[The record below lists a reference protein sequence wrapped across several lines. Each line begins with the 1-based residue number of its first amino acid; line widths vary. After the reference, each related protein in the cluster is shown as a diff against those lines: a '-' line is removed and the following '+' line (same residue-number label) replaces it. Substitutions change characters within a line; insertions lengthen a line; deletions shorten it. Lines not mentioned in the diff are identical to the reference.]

1 MFVAFSTS
9 AQPVGGLGPV
19 PTGAAAAASLP
30 RMGEAGA
37 MDLSAE
43 RQLGDR
49 IAQLVY
55 QDPEYLDDP
64 ALGDY
69 LRAIWQPLVASARE
83 RGDLSPELADR
94 FAWELMLSRDASIN
108 AFALPGGYLGVHLGL
123 VAGVDTTDQLASVL
137 AHELSHVSQR
147 HISRLVARQSQQ
159 APLLLGAMI
168 LGALAASAAKNT
180 DIVQAAVVGGQAV
193 AAQTQLNFSRDM
205 EREAD
210 RIGYGIHSGAGF
222 DGRGFPEMFGKLQQ
236 ASRLNDDGSF
246 PYLRSHPLTSERM
259 ADMKLRHA
267 QHSTDGPGP
276 APASPAVSAQWHAQM
291 AARAR
296 VLAQTDASRWQTW
309 LTDAGRASAAPTDVV
324 QAVGARY
331 GAALSALQLRQPL
344 QAWQQVQLL
353 LALPG
358 LDESARRAAQRL
370 ALEIWLAPGAAQV
383 ATQPAAPP
391 LVAQLPVWAADAL
404 ASTERTGVLLG
415 ARAMVQQGQPAA
427 ASQRLQLWLS
437 EHPMDAQAWRVLAQA
452 WQAQGQPLRALRAE
466 AESRAAVLDVDG
478 AVDRLRAARDQGR
491 AVAGADHLELSII
504 DARYRQLAQRQRELA
519 LERQP

>member
-1 MFVAFSTS
+1 
-9 AQPVGGLGPV
+9 
-19 PTGAAAAASLP
+19 
-30 RMGEAGA
+30 

-83 RGDLSPELADR
+83 RGDLSPELAER

-123 VAGVDTTDQLASVL
+123 VAGVDTTNQLASVL

-210 RIGYGIHSGAGF
+210 RIGYSIHSGAGF
-222 DGRGFPEMFGKLQQ
+222 DGRGFAEMFGKLQQ

-267 QHSTDGPGP
+267 QHTADGPGL
-276 APASPAVSAQWHAQM
+276 APARPVVSPQWHAQM

-309 LTDAGRASAAPTDVV
+309 LTDAGRASAAPTDVA
-324 QAVGARY
+324 QAVGTRY

-358 LDESARRAAQRL
+358 LDETARRSAQRL

-383 ATQPAAPP
+383 ATQPAAPL
-391 LVAQLPVWAADAL
+391 LVAQLPVWATEAL
-404 ASTERTGVLLG
+404 GSAERTGVLLG
-415 ARAMVQQGQPAA
+415 ARAMVQQGQPSA

-491 AVAGADHLELSII
+491 TVAGTDHLELSII